1 MQWPKITNF
10 KRGRDGFAWA
20 FLAISAAVVG
30 SSIAFFLTDAD
41 NVDISILKV
50 KDAVYI
56 DMLLA
61 FFSVKNVDVT
71 KLSLESLGSYEIFTN
86 VLTDAEA
93 DAKYSLPKVTGTVQ
107 SRIRTWR
114 ADSNVQRVLAD
125 KTFTASTIAPVTM
138 VSPMWFYEHNMHL
151 VDDTYCTVDNVKDAI
166 TTIRKSTGSTDNRHK
181 CAPSQ
186 PTMVN
191 YRGCY
196 QTIQTRKEFFLF
208 YSIATG
214 IMFLLTFVAYVFFS
228 LNGNTMAGMFAEGF
242 YMFSPV
248 LYTLG
253 CVILGL
259 ELWNDNNSCPHAETG
274 VANLFTLLIVSFI
287 FSCIS
292 LTMLV
297 VKAIYGIHERI
308 NARKENFLP
317 GEDDVLVDKQSKP
330 TPEMN
335 NV

>member
-1 MQWPKITNF
+1 MKWPQIRDF

-20 FLAISAAVVG
+20 FLGISAAVVG
-30 SSIAFFLTDAD
+30 SAIAFYVSDAD
-41 NVDISILKV
+41 DVDISVLMV
-50 KDAVYI
+50 KDKVYV

-61 FFSVKNVDVT
+61 FFSVKASADVT

-93 DAKYSLPKVTGTVQ
+93 NAKYSLPKVKGTAT

-114 ADSNVQRVLAD
+114 KDPNVIRVLGD
-125 KTFTASTIAPVTM
+125 QTFTGSTASPVTM

-151 VDDTYCTVDNVKDAI
+151 VDNTYCTVDNVKDAI
-166 TTIRKSTGSTDNRHK
+166 TTIRTSILPNNNRHK
-181 CAPSQ
+181 CAPSH
-186 PTMVN
+186 PTSVN

-214 IMFLLTFVAYVFFS
+214 SMFLLTFVAYVLFS
-228 LNGNTMAGMFAEGF
+228 LNGSAMAGMFAEGL
-242 YMFSPV
+242 YLFSPV

-297 VKAIYGIHERI
+297 VKAIYGIRERI
-308 NARKENFLP
+308 QKTNQIAPSEDKIKLLP
-317 GEDDVLVDKQSKP
+317 QTAETHV
-330 TPEMN
+330 
-335 NV
+335 

>member
-20 FLAISAAVVG
+20 ILAISAAVVG
-30 SSIAFFLTDAD
+30 SAIAFYITDAD
-41 NVDISILKV
+41 DVDISILKV

-61 FFSVKNVDVT
+61 FFSVKTNVDVT
-71 KLSLESLGSYEIFTN
+71 KLSLESLGLYEIFIN

-93 DAKYSLPKVTGTVQ
+93 NAKYSLPKVTGTIL

-114 ADSNVQRVLAD
+114 VDANVKRVLCD
-125 KTFTASTIAPVTM
+125 TTFTGSTISPVTM

-151 VDDTYCTVDNVKDAI
+151 VDNTYCTADNVKEAI
-166 TTIRKSTGSTDNRHK
+166 TTIRKSTGSVDNRHR

-186 PTMVN
+186 PTRVN

-196 QTIQTRKEFFLF
+196 QTIQTRKEFFFF
-208 YSIATG
+208 YSIATR
-214 IMFLLTFVAYVFFS
+214 ITFLLTFVAYVFFS
-228 LNGNTMAGMFAEGF
+228 LNGDTMASMFAEGL
-242 YMFSPV
+242 YLFSPV

-253 CVILGL
+253 CVILGM

-274 VANLFTLLIVSFI
+274 VANLFTLLIISFI

-297 VKAIYGIHERI
+297 VKAIYSIRDRI
-308 NARKENFLP
+308 NKTNKITAE
-317 GEDDVLVDKQSKP
+317 EDPLINGV
-330 TPEMN
+330 
-335 NV
+335 

>member
-1 MQWPKITNF
+1 
-10 KRGRDGFAWA
+10 
-20 FLAISAAVVG
+20 
-30 SSIAFFLTDAD
+30 
-41 NVDISILKV
+41 
-50 KDAVYI
+50 
-56 DMLLA
+56 
-61 FFSVKNVDVT
+61 
-71 KLSLESLGSYEIFTN
+71 
-86 VLTDAEA
+86 
-93 DAKYSLPKVTGTVQ
+93 
-107 SRIRTWR
+107 
-114 ADSNVQRVLAD
+114 
-125 KTFTASTIAPVTM
+125 
-138 VSPMWFYEHNMHL
+138 
-151 VDDTYCTVDNVKDAI
+151 
-166 TTIRKSTGSTDNRHK
+166 
-181 CAPSQ
+181 
-186 PTMVN
+186 MVN

-242 YMFSPV
+242 YLFSPV

-297 VKAIYGIHERI
+297 VKAIYGIRERI
-308 NARKENFLP
+308 NARKENSTLEEN
-317 GEDDVLVDKQSKP
+317 GKLKNSSDV
-330 TPEMN
+330 
-335 NV
+335 